1 MENAGLTWYFLWEK
15 SEFGSYIRHGDSRNW
30 GCFLGLRSRTGLC
43 LAFEVC
49 GVGKLDFYNEILFV
63 EFSFGF

>member
-1 MENAGLTWYFLWEK
+1 MNLVVT
-15 SEFGSYIRHGDSRNW
+15 
-30 GCFLGLRSRTGLC
+30 LGMGILGTGVVSLRSRTGLC

-49 GVGKLDFYNEILFV
+49 GVGKFDFYNEILFV